1 MEREGDL
8 LAAKSYLSTIL
19 ITVILFWL
27 NVSLF
32 PLCQEKKIHMFNK
45 MSQIC
50 RLPFCCCTV
59 IVVSIDSSHRTD

>member
-27 NVSLF
+27 NVSTSLMDGV
-32 PLCQEKKIHMFNK
+32 LG
-45 MSQIC
+45 SW
-50 RLPFCCCTV
+50 
-59 IVVSIDSSHRTD
+59 